1 MKTSTPL
8 HDAMVMSIDP
18 EAIFEEIDAIA
29 DPMERYHALMRIA
42 KNTEP
47 ERKATEVRLRAERRY
62 RRLSGK
68 SVLLP

>member
-29 DPMERYHALMRIA
+29 DPMAALPRPNA
-42 KNTEP
+42 HRE
-47 ERKATEVRLRAERRY
+47 EY
-62 RRLSGK
+62 
-68 SVLLP
+68 